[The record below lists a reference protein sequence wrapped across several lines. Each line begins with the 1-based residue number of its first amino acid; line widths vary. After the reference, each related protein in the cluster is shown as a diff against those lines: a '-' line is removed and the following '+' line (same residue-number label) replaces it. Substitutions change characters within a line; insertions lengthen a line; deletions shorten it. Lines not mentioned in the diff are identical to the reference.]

1 MINWK
6 NIWDGKSKKNF
17 LDSMAKSSYNFIQF
31 LIYLKTI
38 EKNLKGLNAKD
49 VLLDCGCGYGYL
61 SLIFSPFVKKIYC
74 FDYSKKMIK
83 RGKKFLKETDNIK
96 IYNDDILTF
105 KNTRKQKVQFNKVL
119 VGSVFQYLKNYDEL
133 EYSLRN
139 LFEISRSK
147 TKYLITQIPDKKKQ
161 KVFFILIKKLIGIKK
176 KEKSLIYNKNIIWID
191 YKKFKKMSQDIGFK
205 VCRKINI
212 DKNLFQSKY
221 MYDLYLEK

>member
-17 LDSMAKSSYNFIQF
+17 LDSMGKSSYNLIQF

-38 EKNLKGLNAKD
+38 EKNLKGLNEKD

-61 SLIFSPFVKKIYC
+61 SLIFSPFVKRIYC

-83 RGKKFLKETDNIK
+83 RGKKFLKQTDNIK

-133 EYSLRN
+133 EYSLKN

-161 KVFFILIKKLIGIKK
+161 KVFFDSYKKINWNKK
-176 KEKSLIYNKNIIWID
+176 KKKISLINNKNILWIN
-191 YKKFKKMSQDIGFK
+191 YQKLKKFQKKLVLKFVGK
-205 VCRKINI
+205 
-212 DKNLFQSKY
+212 
-221 MYDLYLEK
+221 